1 MHVHIKS
8 IMQHDCTIHGILVPY
23 RVVWKGSKFEV
34 VWEVSLSSVYV
45 FL

>member
-1 MHVHIKS
+1 MHVHTKS

-34 VWEVSLSSVYV
+34 VWEVSFSSVYV